1 MHADRGSLG
10 GGQPRRPTSSLDP
23 QSLLA
28 PGLSESCH
36 PKYCLA
42 QTSDTACLATPSEGV
57 KLVVHFQRGV
67 PWPGE
72 DLGGPSPKG
81 SASTCSSLCSS
92 PGSGCCG
99 KLPRA
104 GVARSHGGLQTASP
118 PKVALLWDPP
128 RDPDE
133 LLLGSTEGFGFSAIF
148 HPVPLPQTPR
158 PKQEPSTQEALG
170 VW

>member
-1 MHADRGSLG
+1 MQGDKGTLG
-10 GGQPRRPTSSLDP
+10 GGQPRSPIRGLDP

-42 QTSDTACLATPSEGV
+42 QTPDTACLAMPSEGV

-67 PWPGE
+67 PCPGE
-72 DLGGPSPKG
+72 DLGGPSSKG
-81 SASTCSSLCSS
+81 SACTCSSLCSP
-92 PGSGCCG
+92 PGSGRCG
-99 KLPRA
+99 QLPRTGA
-104 GVARSHGGLQTASP
+104 MGVSKPHLP
-118 PKVALLWDPP
+118 PTQVALLWDPP

-133 LLLGSTEGFGFSAIF
+133 LLLGSTEGSGFSSAIF
-148 HPVPLPQTPR
+148 RPVPLPQTLL